1 MTMSLLQSKSLLLL
15 TYRELLNPIIFYCP
29 CNPYFLLVPFPQT
42 LKQLKMFS
50 FLVSCFLVHS
60 HPLRLSLHC
69 LFLSA
74 PLRVHSLL
82 LFFLHPTHLIYVY
95 GFSYHCVYDSP
106 LSIGSTT
113 LYTQWFSA
121 MTGVGQVKSTVSGL
135 CETQFKMQRKKL
147 YDFYLG

>member
-1 MTMSLLQSKSLLLL
+1 
-15 TYRELLNPIIFYCP
+15 
-29 CNPYFLLVPFPQT
+29 
-42 LKQLKMFS
+42 MFS

-95 GFSYHCVYDSP
+95 GFSYHCVYGSP

-135 CETQFKMQRKKL
+135 CELNSRCKERNYMISI
-147 YDFYLG
+147 LGNFFRSQPGVGGISEWTGPSRLHTVT